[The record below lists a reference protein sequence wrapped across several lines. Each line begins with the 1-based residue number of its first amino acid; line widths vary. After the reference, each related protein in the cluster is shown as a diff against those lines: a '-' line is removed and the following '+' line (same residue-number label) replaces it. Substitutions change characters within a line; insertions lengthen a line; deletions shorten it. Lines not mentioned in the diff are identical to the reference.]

1 MRQAVHPGVL
11 TLEVTERYPD
21 GRRSEQRLVMEKQ

>member
-1 MRQAVHPGVL
+1 VQPGVL
-11 TLEVTERYPD
+11 VLEIIEQHPD